1 MAGIM
6 KSTVATQSWQNFSTR
21 IGFALIVLGVMA
33 SAVLAR
39 AEGLQD
45 PTRPPSVQSMTPGD
59 TQAPVASG
67 PQLQSIRISA
77 YSASAIVSGKRV
89 VVGERVGS
97 AQVIAISENQIM
109 LKTSNGVQT
118 LKLFPGIGKSAVVRT
133 SVPSHTTSRRS
144 Q

>member
-6 KSTVATQSWQNFSTR
+6 KSTVATQSWQNLSTR
-21 IGFALIVLGVMA
+21 IGFALIVLGLMA

-45 PTRPPSVQSMTPGD
+45 PTRPPSVQSMAPGD